1 MTDIYWL
8 NLSFFG
14 SKYSVLDS
22 FSFAEFLRYYLVP
35 LKSKDNDYQ
44 SQILYDNWKLIV
56 LRIIRPTEI
65 PMMLWHVKLKCYKVS
80 YVLKYH
86 IPSNHVHPEEY
97 LHHMLMYI
105 PFRDENKS
113 KFNKSYI
120 EKLDLSYDLETINLN
135 HIKLEPYAIVV
146 EDAVGSIRR
155 PISIH
160 LFSMKMMT

>member
-1 MTDIYWL
+1 
-8 NLSFFG
+8 
-14 SKYSVLDS
+14 
-22 FSFAEFLRYYLVP
+22 
-35 LKSKDNDYQ
+35 
-44 SQILYDNWKLIV
+44 
-56 LRIIRPTEI
+56 
-65 PMMLWHVKLKCYKVS
+65 
-80 YVLKYH
+80 
-86 IPSNHVHPEEY
+86 
-97 LHHMLMYI
+97 MLMYI

-135 HIKLEPYAIVV
+135 RIKLEPYAIVV